1 MLDDKKIIIDINN
14 NVQVT
19 GANGQPVA
27 PRTDKRGDIGSALSA
42 QFLVQ
47 GGVRLANSLGNQ
59 QLSQVLS
66 EGAKYTFLATKIMTG
81 VNPMAMA
88 TLGINLAAEA
98 IQRIVKLEKDKA
110 KRLNEVDNA
119 RIKAGLLVIG
129 NSQIS
134 ENWITGRYKY
144 GRG

>member
-1 MLDDKKIIIDINN
+1 
-14 NVQVT
+14 
-19 GANGQPVA
+19 
-27 PRTDKRGDIGSALSA
+27 
-42 QFLVQ
+42 
-47 GGVRLANSLGNQ
+47 
-59 QLSQVLS
+59 
-66 EGAKYTFLATKIMTG
+66 
-81 VNPMAMA
+81 MAMA

-110 KRLNEVDNA
+110 KKLNEVDNA

-129 NSQIS
+129 NSQIT